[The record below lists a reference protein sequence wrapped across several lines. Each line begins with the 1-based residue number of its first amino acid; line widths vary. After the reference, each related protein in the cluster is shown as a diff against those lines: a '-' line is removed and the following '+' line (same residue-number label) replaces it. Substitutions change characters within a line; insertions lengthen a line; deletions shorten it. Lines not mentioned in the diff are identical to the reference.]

1 MVENMSKMGVKPTV
15 ATYTILIEEMLKEGD
30 FDHANRVF
38 NQMVSF
44 GHKPDVYTYTAFIHT
59 YCTSGN
65 VKEAEGMMARMI
77 EAGVMPDSL
86 TYTLL
91 ISAYERLGLTY
102 DAFNVLKRMLDAGCD
117 PSHRTYSFLI
127 RHLSKI
133 KLMNEN
139 SHLEQLDLVQS
150 VTFFNAAD
158 VWKIMQLETAL
169 ELFEKMMEHGCT
181 PGVNT
186 YAKLI
191 IGVCKVGRWGVANS
205 LFNHMIERGLVP
217 NEDIYN
223 ALLSCCCEL
232 RMLSSAARLVEA
244 MMEHGHLPLL
254 ESCKLLLC
262 GLYDEGENE
271 KAKAVFVHL
280 LLCGYNYDEVAWKI
294 LIDGLLKSGLADR
307 CSELLSVMEKRGCQ
321 IDPLTYTKLIEG
333 LDGSHGT

>member
-1 MVENMSKMGVKPTV
+1 
-15 ATYTILIEEMLKEGD
+15 
-30 FDHANRVF
+30 
-38 NQMVSF
+38 
-44 GHKPDVYTYTAFIHT
+44 
-59 YCTSGN
+59 
-65 VKEAEGMMARMI
+65 
-77 EAGVMPDSL
+77 
-86 TYTLL
+86 
-91 ISAYERLGLTY
+91 
-102 DAFNVLKRMLDAGCD
+102 
-117 PSHRTYSFLI
+117 
-127 RHLSKI
+127 
-133 KLMNEN
+133 
-139 SHLEQLDLVQS
+139 
-150 VTFFNAAD
+150 
-158 VWKIMQLETAL
+158 LETAL